1 MEETEAQK
9 MEKERDTLLLRA
21 GFAAWKPDGKLSTSN
36 FLKSS
41 IARILM
47 RSEQAIGAKP
57 PAPSNELP
65 ASGSARHPP
74 PAP

>member
-1 MEETEAQK
+1 VTTEETEHEK
-9 MEKERDTLLLRA
+9 MEKERDLLLLRA

-47 RSEQAIGAKP
+47 RSEQAIGAQ
-57 PAPSNELP
+57 PAQPSNELP
-65 ASGSARHPP
+65 QSGD
-74 PAP
+74 